1 MGYYRYSYDYR
12 PSEANSRSEK
22 QKKLTITLTKLK
34 ENRKLWVPKAKNL
47 IWSRKL
53 PVLKTDIKP
62 RFGRLKKET
71 EVEGEFERLL
81 AEIKR
86 QS

>member
-1 MGYYRYSYDYR
+1 
-12 PSEANSRSEK
+12 
-22 QKKLTITLTKLK
+22 
-34 ENRKLWVPKAKNL
+34 
-47 IWSRKL
+47 
-53 PVLKTDIKP
+53 VLKTDIKP